1 MPPYDTA
8 SKGGA
13 FEDKAAQWIASH
25 CLLDGISG
33 LLLAVSGGADS
44 VALAAVLHRLVAA
57 GRLNVRLVVGHVNHT
72 LRGDA
77 SNGDEA
83 FVRAMAERLSLPCVC
98 RRVDVR
104 GSAQK
109 QKLSIETAARSLR
122 LDALAALANESNCQA
137 VATGHQTDDQA
148 ETVVHRLMRGTA
160 LSGLC
165 GIRPMTV
172 LNGRRFVRP
181 LLTVRRAEIE
191 AYLRDCGWVWRDDA
205 TNRSYAF
212 TRNRIRHRLLPA
224 LHKQSPDVAARLRRL
239 AECGHWARLRVES
252 TADLVK
258 PVDRS
263 EHTLSYSRS
272 EFIRQSPW
280 VQVEL
285 IGRAI
290 CALGGGLR
298 DVTSRHYRELM
309 AKAARAD
316 SAKITWPGRLAVSVE
331 ADRLTFSAPIE
342 RLSVFPSEPVAVSI
356 GTVADFGPYTIRINY
371 VDIKGKDFFD
381 YLANK
386 PPCTEWLDA
395 ERIEGPLVARQIR
408 PGDRFWPLGL
418 GHEKKVARFL
428 QDSQILKPQR
438 QSVFVLADTKKII
451 YLAPLRLDER
461 AKVSKRTKKILK
473 INIFYRDKDA

>member
-1 MPPYDTA
+1 M
-8 SKGGA
+8 

-25 CLLDGISG
+25 RLLDGISG

-77 SNGDEA
+77 SDGDEA
-83 FVRAMAERLSLPCVC
+83 FVRALAERLSLPCVC

-104 GSAQK
+104 GYAQK

-122 LDALAALANESNCQA
+122 LDVLAALANESDCQA
-137 VATGHQTDDQA
+137 VATGHQADDQA

-160 LSGLC
+160 FGGLC

-181 LLTVRRAEIE
+181 LLTVRRADIE

-205 TNRSYAF
+205 TNRSCAF
-212 TRNRIRHRLLPA
+212 TRNRIRHRLLPV
-224 LHKQSPDVAARLRRL
+224 LQKQSPDVADRLRRL
-239 AECGHWARLRVES
+239 AESSHTARLRVELS
-252 TADLVK
+252 ADSVK

-263 EHTLSYSRS
+263 EHTLSYGRS

-298 DVTSRHYRELM
+298 DVTSRHYRDLM
-309 AKAARAD
+309 AQAARAD

-331 ADRLTFSAPIE
+331 ADRLTFSAPAE
-342 RLSVFPSEPVAVSI
+342 KPPVFPSEPVAVSI
-356 GTVADFGPYTIRINY
+356 GTDTDFGPYTIRMLYI
-371 VDIKGKDFFD
+371 DIEGKDFFD
-381 YLANK
+381 YLHNK
-386 PPCTEWLDA
+386 PPFTEWLDA
-395 ERIEGPLVARQIR
+395 ERINGPLVVRQIR
-408 PGDRFWPLGL
+408 PGDWFCPLGL
-418 GHEKKVARFL
+418 GHQKKVARFL
-428 QDSQILKPQR
+428 QDSQIHKSQR
-438 QSVFVLADTKKII
+438 RRVFVLADAKKIL
-451 YLAPLRLDER
+451 YLAPLRLDDR
-461 AKVSKRTKKILK
+461 AKVSKRTKKVLI